1 MHQDAAL
8 RARLLPASPLSGSY
22 CVTRVT
28 DEFGML
34 PFVRKRAGIL
44 KYKNRTVGSG
54 KTLCGCL
61 EMSTQNILF
70 ADAIIVHETISGLD
84 IGPVLTGKRYRLSH
98 AIPKLLKQ

>member
-70 ADAIIVHETISGLD
+70 ADAIIVNETISLAVESLSQVIFELFRPDD
-84 IGPVLTGKRYRLSH
+84 ISDCF
-98 AIPKLLKQ
+98 